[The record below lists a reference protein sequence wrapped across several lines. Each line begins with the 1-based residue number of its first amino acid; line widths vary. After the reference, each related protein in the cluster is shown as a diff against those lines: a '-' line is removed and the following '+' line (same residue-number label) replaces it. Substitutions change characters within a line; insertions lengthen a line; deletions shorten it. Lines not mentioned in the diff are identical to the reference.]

1 MNIENIREFC
11 LSKKG
16 VTESFPFNDT
26 ALVFKV
32 GGKMFAL
39 LDLSEERRGI
49 TLKCDP
55 ELALELREQYSEVTP
70 AYHFNKRHWN
80 TVELDGTMGDSL
92 IYGWVDDSYNL
103 VVQSLSVK
111 KSKELNS
118 L

>member
-16 VTESFPFNDT
+16 VTESLPFNDT

-39 LDLSEERRGI
+39 LDLSEDSRGI

-55 ELALELREQYSEVTP
+55 ELALEQREQYPEVTP

-80 TVELDGTMGDSL
+80 TVELGGTIRESM
-92 IYGWVDDSYNL
+92 IYGWIDDSYSL
-103 VVQSLSVK
+103 VVQSLSGK
-111 KSKELNS
+111 KLKELNS

>member
-1 MNIENIREFC
+1 MNIEEVRKYC

-16 VTESFPFNDT
+16 AIECLPFNDT

-55 ELALELREQYSEVTP
+55 DLALEQREQYPEVTP

-80 TVELDGTMGDSL
+80 TVELGGTIRERM
-92 IYGWVDDSYNL
+92 IYGWIDDSYNL
-103 VVQSLSVK
+103 VVKGLSAK

>member
-1 MNIENIREFC
+1 MNIEEIREYC

-16 VTESFPFNDT
+16 AIECLPFNDT

-32 GGKMFAL
+32 MDKMFAL
-39 LDLSEERRGI
+39 LDLSEDSKGI

-55 ELALELREQYSEVTP
+55 ELALEQREQYPEVTP

-80 TVELDGTMGDSL
+80 TVELGGTIRESM
-92 IYGWVDDSYNL
+92 IYGWIDHSYNL
-103 VVQSLSVK
+103 VVQSLSGK

>member
-1 MNIENIREFC
+1 MNFEEIRTYC
-11 LSKKG
+11 LSKPG

-32 GGKMFAL
+32 MDKMFAL
-39 LDLSEERRGI
+39 LDLSEESRGI

-55 ELALELREQYSEVTP
+55 ELALELREQYPGVTP

-80 TVELDGTMGDSL
+80 TVELGGTIRESM
-92 IYGWVDDSYNL
+92 IYRWIDHSYNL
-103 VVQSLSVK
+103 VVQSLSGK
-111 KSKELNS
+111 KLKDLNS

>member
-39 LDLSEERRGI
+39 LDLSEDSRGI
-49 TLKCDP
+49 TLKCDL
-55 ELALELREQYSEVTP
+55 ELALELREQYPEVTP

-80 TVELDGTMGDSL
+80 TVELGGTIRESMV
-92 IYGWVDDSYNL
+92 YGWIDDSYNL
-103 VVQSLSVK
+103 VVQSLSGK
-111 KSKELNS
+111 KLKELNS